1 MKRVGVLIFTA
12 CALFSASA
20 SAQSTKPPVPA
31 TASAAAKMPAG
42 DAVAGKTYFGKVC
55 AMCHGATPSPVAPS
69 LTGVFGRKAGTA
81 TGPYKYS
88 PAMIA
93 SGVTWDAPKLDAY
106 LTAPTT
112 MIKGSRM
119 PISVAKPA
127 DRANLVAYLKT
138 LK

>member
-12 CALFSASA
+12 CAVFSASA
-20 SAQSTKPPVPA
+20 SAQSTKPP
-31 TASAAAKMPAG
+31 AG
-42 DAVAGKTYFGKVC
+42 DAVPGKAYFTTVC
-55 AMCHGATPSPVAPS
+55 AMCHQATPSPIAPS
-69 LTGVFGRKAGTA
+69 LVGVFGRKAGTA
-81 TGPYKYS
+81 AGPYKYS

-93 SGVTWDAPKLDAY
+93 SGIIWDAPKLDAY

-127 DRANLVAYLKT
+127 DRANLIAYLKT